1 MLTRDATIRLY
12 PSGDSVRVRT
22 LQAHGHAVDRIE
34 AGERAA
40 IALAGVDLSRV
51 GRGAVLVS
59 GEAWRATTVLRAD
72 VAMLDDAPRA
82 ISPRSH
88 LRLHLGTSE
97 VGARMV
103 AAGGV
108 LSPGDARPV
117 RIVVDEPI
125 ISRAGD
131 RFVLRGGSP
140 VITIGGGIITD
151 PMAPARARAWERG
164 ATSPAGSI
172 EHFLREAGSAGV
184 ELSELPI
191 RLGITRAQLDELLAS
206 AELWRVED
214 RVFSAAA
221 RDAIAEQ
228 VLATLAEHHGA
239 QPLSTGAPRQ
249 WLRTRIRAAES
260 VVNVVVDE
268 LVRDG
273 RLAVAQGEVRL
284 ATFAPRLTGF
294 QRTMANDVLG
304 RLATAGN
311 EPPTI
316 EELAIAAHVEV
327 AELGSVCRVLAR
339 EGELVAVETNRYYL
353 PNSVMDLTRRLEVGM
368 DAASDYGPADL
379 RDLLVLTRKF
389 LIPFLEYCDREGY
402 TIRNELGR
410 RRRGTKMAT

>member
-1 MLTRDATIRLY
+1 
-12 PSGDSVRVRT
+12 
-22 LQAHGHAVDRIE
+22 
-34 AGERAA
+34 
-40 IALAGVDLSRV
+40 
-51 GRGAVLVS
+51 
-59 GEAWRATTVLRAD
+59 
-72 VAMLDDAPRA
+72 
-82 ISPRSH
+82 
-88 LRLHLGTSE
+88 LHLGTSE

-125 ISRAGD
+125 FSRAGD

-164 ATSPAGSI
+164 SASPAGSI
-172 EHFLREAGSAGV
+172 EHFLQEAGSAGV

-206 AELWRVED
+206 AELWRVEG
-214 RVFSAAA
+214 RVFSAGV

-228 VLATLAEHHGA
+228 ILATLADYHAA
-239 QPLSTGAPRQ
+239 QPLSSGAPRQ
-249 WLRTRIRAAES
+249 WLRTRIRAAEA

-273 RLAVAQGEVRL
+273 RVAVAQGEVRL
-284 ATFAPRLTGF
+284 ATFAPRLTGS
-294 QRTMANDVLG
+294 QRTLANDVLG
-304 RLATAGN
+304 RLATAAN
-311 EPPTI
+311 EPPTL
-316 EELAIAAHVEV
+316 EELAIAARVEV

-353 PNSVMDLTRRLEVGM
+353 PASVMDLTRRLEVGM